1 MHKMHWYTIYLRK
14 TEEVIAS
21 GRGVQCA
28 QALGM
33 SMGTFWCTVS
43 RCRSGKNR
51 KYEIMIED
59 IEKE

>member
-1 MHKMHWYTIYLRK
+1 MHEMHWYTVYERK
-14 TEEVIAS
+14 SEQILVS
-21 GRGVQCA
+21 GGGAQCA
-28 QALGM
+28 KALGM
-33 SMGTFWCTVS
+33 SIKTFWCTVS

>member
-1 MHKMHWYTIYLRK
+1 MHKMHWYTVYERK
-14 TEEVIAS
+14 SEQILVS
-21 GRGVQCA
+21 GGGVQCA
-28 QALGM
+28 KALGM
-33 SMGTFWCTVS
+33 SMNTFWCTVS

>member
-1 MHKMHWYTIYLRK
+1 MKWYTVYEQQIL
-14 TEEVIAS
+14 VS
-21 GRGVQCA
+21 GGGAQCA
-28 QALGM
+28 KALGM
-33 SMGTFWCTVS
+33 SIKTFWCTVS